1 MRGRPNLIVFAKQP
15 RIGRVKSRLA
25 RDIGRVPAWRF
36 YRAQLAGLL
45 RRLGRDPRW
54 RCWLAV
60 TPDSAVSRHRWPAG
74 WHALPQGPGDLGAR
88 MLRAF
93 KRMPPGPALL
103 IGSDIPEVSRRNI
116 AGAFRLL
123 KRHDAVLGPAGD
135 GGYWLIGLNQNAR
148 PRRLDLS
155 AVRWSGPQAMADT
168 RRAMG
173 GLSVGLAAT
182 LEDIDTGADLA
193 RWRERQ
199 KATG

>member
-54 RCWLAV
+54 RCRLAV
-60 TPDSAVSRHRWPAG
+60 TPDAATRQHRWPTG
-74 WHALPQGPGDLGAR
+74 WRVLPQGQGDLGAR
-88 MLRAF
+88 MLLAF

-155 AVRWSGPQAMADT
+155 AVRWSGPHALADT
-168 RRAMG
+168 VHAMQG
-173 GLSVGLAAT
+173 FDVGLAAM

-193 RWRERQ
+193 RWRARQ
-199 KATG
+199 KTSG